1 MGLPAGDL
9 AGIDRFFHLA
19 AVQDGTPITCFNRP
33 VTIAVRYPISNPL
46 KEDTIHLYWL
56 SGTEWITDGVST
68 TVRTNAGLTSTTD
81 HFSLF
86 AVLGETNWVHLPT
99 IMKGTFDR
107 DPP

>member
-9 AGIDRFFHLA
+9 VGIDRFFHLEA
-19 AVQDGTPITCFNRP
+19 AQGGTSITRFNRP
-33 VTIAVRYPISNPL
+33 VTIAVRYPVSNRL

-56 SGTEWITDGVST
+56 SGTNWITDGVTT
-68 TVRTNAGLTSTTD
+68 TVRTTSSLTSTTD

-99 IMKGTFDR
+99 IMKWTFER
-107 DPP
+107 DTP